1 MFSAVKFNI
10 TMQQRG
16 QGNHL
21 TTNDYYSSTS
31 SSADPDHGSGYNS
44 AAASPTS
51 TWHNHQQTTTI
62 VTTYPAAAAAA
73 GSYSSTTTYPSFV
86 SPTTPVQAAAGFSLE
101 HSPAPPHHDGV
112 VVEEV
117 RKTPRD
123 HDSDS
128 ATATVVGGPTMP
140 QSKRSRSNLYMAP
153 KQIPKNTF
161 TSQVG
166 SLVVNRQLQNPA
178 DKNDARQVIGFRR
191 QLSSSKIEAFLSAN
205 VNDHDTDMEVDM
217 EASRPR
223 SMSF

>member
-10 TMQQRG
+10 TMQQRS

-21 TTNDYYSSTS
+21 TRNGYYSSTS
-31 SSADPDHGSGYNS
+31 SSGADPDHGSGYNS

-62 VTTYPAAAAAA
+62 VTTYPAAAA
-73 GSYSSTTTYPSFV
+73 GSYSSTTTCPSFV
-86 SPTTPVQAAAGFSLE
+86 SPSTPVQAAAGFSLE

-112 VVEEV
+112 VVEEL

-140 QSKRSRSNLYMAP
+140 QSKRSRSNLYTAP

-191 QLSSSKIEAFLSAN
+191 QLSS
-205 VNDHDTDMEVDM
+205 
-217 EASRPR
+217 RPGR
-223 SMSF
+223 AGCGV